1 MYVVV
6 QHHQQIGCKKMYVAP
21 TGYLY
26 CCFLG
31 GVECDRIVLPYYTV
45 RLAFCFESGRAR
57 AEGTHPLKL
66 ENDSRED

>member
-45 RLAFCFESGRAR
+45 RLALLYVLESGRA
-57 AEGTHPLKL
+57 EGRGQIVKG
-66 ENDSRED
+66 SSK